1 MGVVINFSKGLTE
14 RIAKENKSKLYIG
27 GFIITSVVIAL
38 SGLSGWLIERLYL
51 FFQINNPIFSTFFF
65 AFILSSSLA
74 SKSLNKSINPD
85 EAVAYGA
92 AVQAALLSGVKDSKI
107 DDLLLLDVAPLSL
120 GVETSGGVMT
130 KIIERNSTIP
140 TKKSQTFSTYSDN
153 QPACTVQVFEGERQF
168 TKDNNKLGEFT
179 LQGIPPMPRGV
190 PQIEITYD
198 LDANEILRALAET
211 ASENSVDGIFA
222 PLFWIFLG
230 TIFWEFNQSMP
241 GPLAM
246 AWIFK
251 ASSTVDSM
259 IGYKVGKLKWLGF
272 TGAKLDDLMVWIPS
286 RIVLIT
292 LPFCC
297 KPKQSIFKTIKDSWK
312 DGIIDSSPNSGISE
326 AIFAYCAEVKMG
338 GVNYYKGQK
347 RLKPIIAKTYPKASI
362 NSVRKILGLSLRLE
376 LVWLLGFYL
385 IIKFINL

>member
-1 MGVVINFSKGLTE
+1 MGVVINFLKGLAE

-27 GFIITSVVIAL
+27 GAMITLVVIAL

-51 FFQINNPIFSTFFF
+51 SFQINNPIFSTCFFSL
-65 AFILSSSLA
+65 ILSSSLA
-74 SKSLNKSINPD
+74 SKSLNKSILQVLN
-85 EAVAYGA
+85 
-92 AVQAALLSGVKDSKI
+92 LISKENNRDNLI
-107 DDLLLLDVAPLSL
+107 NSRKKLSL
-120 GVETSGGVMT
+120 IVGRDVE
-130 KIIERNSTIP
+130 N
-140 TKKSQTFSTYSDN
+140 
-153 QPACTVQVFEGERQF
+153 
-168 TKDNNKLGEFT
+168 
-179 LQGIPPMPRGV
+179 
-190 PQIEITYD
+190 

-222 PLFWIFLG
+222 PLFWMFLG

-246 AWIFK
+246 AWVFK

-259 IGYKVGKLKWLGF
+259 IGYKEGKLKWLGF

-297 KPKQSIFKTIKDSWK
+297 KSKQSIFKTIKDSWK
-312 DGIIDSSPNSGISE
+312 DGIVDSSPNSGISE

-338 GVNYYKGQK
+338 GVNYYKGER
-347 RLKPIIAKTYPKASI
+347 RLKPIIAKTYPMASI
-362 NSVRKILGLSLRLE
+362 NSVRKILDLSLKLE
-376 LVWLLGFYL
+376 LVWVLGFYL

>member
-14 RIAKENKSKLYIG
+14 RIAKENKTILYIG
-27 GFIITSVVIAL
+27 GFIITLVVIAL

-51 FFQINNPIFSTFFF
+51 FFQINNPIFSTLFF

-74 SKSLNKSINPD
+74 SKSLNKSILQILN
-85 EAVAYGA
+85 
-92 AVQAALLSGVKDSKI
+92 LISKENNRANLI
-107 DDLLLLDVAPLSL
+107 NSRKKLSL
-120 GVETSGGVMT
+120 IVGRDVE
-130 KIIERNSTIP
+130 N
-140 TKKSQTFSTYSDN
+140 
-153 QPACTVQVFEGERQF
+153 
-168 TKDNNKLGEFT
+168 
-179 LQGIPPMPRGV
+179 
-190 PQIEITYD
+190 

-292 LPFCC
+292 LPLCC

-376 LVWLLGFYL
+376 LFWLLGFYL
-385 IIKFINL
+385 IIIFINL

>member
-27 GFIITSVVIAL
+27 GFIITLLVISL

-51 FFQINNPIFSTFFF
+51 FFQINNPIFSTLFF

-74 SKSLNKSINPD
+74 SKSLNKSILQILNLISKENNRD
-85 EAVAYGA
+85 N
-92 AVQAALLSGVKDSKI
+92 LINSRKKLSFIVGR
-107 DDLLLLDVAPLSL
+107 DV
-120 GVETSGGVMT
+120 E
-130 KIIERNSTIP
+130 N
-140 TKKSQTFSTYSDN
+140 
-153 QPACTVQVFEGERQF
+153 
-168 TKDNNKLGEFT
+168 
-179 LQGIPPMPRGV
+179 
-190 PQIEITYD
+190 

-297 KPKQSIFKTIKDSWK
+297 KLKQSIFKTIKDSWK

-347 RLKPIIAKTYPKASI
+347 RLKPIIANTYPKASI